1 MFNQTNPDRGIDS
14 IREEILLTE
23 GTPTFRVNPIE
34 RWKGKFRK
42 PASELIGAIGLGVGR
57 VNGWYR
63 RGIMEME
70 GFVMKIG
77 MGWRRGVKQM
87 CRRMVNWIRWRTW
100 RNDCRRRTKF
110 RYNKT
115 RLMFRKHT
123 IGRDMGPSRNDSGPS
138 IPWTD
143 VDAVPAGRCG
153 VQTGCRSQCSR
164 RRW

>member
-1 MFNQTNPDRGIDS
+1 MVPNGCWSFHIMFNQTNPDRGIDS

-42 PASELIGAIGLGVGR
+42 PASELIGAIGLGVER

-63 RGIMEME
+63 RGIVEME

-77 MGWRRGVKQM
+77 MGRRRGVKHM
-87 CRRMVNWIRWRTW
+87 CRRMVNWIRWRTR
-100 RNDCRRRTKF
+100 RNNDRRWMKI
-110 RYNKT
+110 RYSKT

-123 IGRDMGPSRNDSGPS
+123 IGIGRDMGPSRDDSRPS
-138 IPWTD
+138 IP
-143 VDAVPAGRCG
+143 
-153 VQTGCRSQCSR
+153 
-164 RRW
+164 

>member
-1 MFNQTNPDRGIDS
+1 L
-14 IREEILLTE
+14 E
-23 GTPTFRVNPIE
+23 
-34 RWKGKFRK
+34 KGKFRK
-42 PASELIGAIGLGVGR
+42 PASGLIGAIVLGVGR

-63 RGIMEME
+63 RGIVEME

-87 CRRMVNWIRWRTW
+87 CRRMVNWIRWWTR
-100 RNDCRRRTKF
+100 RNDGRRRTKI
-110 RYNKT
+110 RYSKT

-123 IGRDMGPSRNDSGPS
+123 IGRDMGPSRDDSRPS

-153 VQTGCRSQCSR
+153 VQTGC
-164 RRW
+164 